1 MPVANVVLQL
11 RELSGGARQR
21 IVTPNSPLSR
31 SGEITVVRFGALPL
45 QREDMSA
52 VWISKSTE
60 KDSDQFRV
68 NECV

>member
-1 MPVANVVLQL
+1 MPAANMVMQR

-45 QREDMSA
+45 QREDMST
-52 VWISKSTE
+52 V
-60 KDSDQFRV
+60 
-68 NECV
+68 